1 MAAAESRT
9 DRWSDIALDL
19 SALART
25 LTAGLSGALAEDQL
39 SVDHWQILETI
50 ERLSAPTMGELAQET
65 GLPNASLSR
74 IVDALEDS
82 ASAYRVVDPDDRRRI
97 TVRLSDQGALRLA
110 RARTLI
116 EAWERSLS
124 SGPGDHLRAE
134 FAQALAAASTALAR
148 HHSSR
153 SA

>member
-1 MAAAESRT
+1 MAAAESHT
-9 DRWSDIALDL
+9 ERWSDIALEL

-25 LTAGLSGALAEDQL
+25 LTAGLSVALAEDQL

-50 ERLSAPTMGELAQET
+50 ERLSAPTMGDLAQTT

-116 EAWERSLS
+116 EAWERSIS
-124 SGPGDHLRAE
+124 SESGDHTRTE
-134 FAQALAAASTALAR
+134 FAQALAAASTALAQHR
-148 HHSSR
+148 SSQP
-153 SA
+153 A